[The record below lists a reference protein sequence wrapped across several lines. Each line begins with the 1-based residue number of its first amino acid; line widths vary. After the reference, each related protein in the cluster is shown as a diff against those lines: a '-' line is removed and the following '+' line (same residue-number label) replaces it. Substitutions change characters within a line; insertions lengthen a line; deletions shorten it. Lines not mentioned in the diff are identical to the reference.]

1 MDTTL
6 TPAARRLAL
15 AMTALVATD
24 ALGGVLA
31 VTDDVNTWGTAWS
44 AEALLA
50 APLPMIAAQVIC
62 TVLAVR
68 SGRRWAAVP
77 AYVLALACFVSVISG
92 FFDGGLGNDVLSGPL
107 VAFQVVLLAVTAAVG
122 AVAVLRGRE
131 LQRRRVPAA
140 TA

>member
-1 MDTTL
+1 METTL

-31 VTDDVNTWGTAWS
+31 VTNDVNTWGSAWS
-44 AEALLA
+44 ADALLA
-50 APLPMIAAQVIC
+50 APLPMIAAQVLC

-77 AYVLALACFVSVISG
+77 AHLLALACFVSVISG
-92 FFDGGLGNDVLSGPL
+92 FFDGGLANDALSGPL
-107 VAFQVVLLAVTAAVG
+107 VAFQAVLLAVTGVVG
-122 AVAVLRGRE
+122 AAAVLRGRE
-131 LQRRRVPAA
+131 LQRSRIAA

>member
-1 MDTTL
+1 MDTT

-31 VTDDVNTWGTAWS
+31 VTNDVNTWGSAWS
-44 AEALLA
+44 ADALLA
-50 APLPMIAAQVIC
+50 APLPMIAAQVLC

-77 AYVLALACFVSVISG
+77 AFLLALACFVSVVSG
-92 FFDGGLGNDVLSGPL
+92 FFDGGLANDELDAGL
-107 VAFQVVLLAVTAAVG
+107 VAYQVFLLAVTATGGVLAALR
-122 AVAVLRGRE
+122 AVAA
-131 LQRRRVPAA
+131 RRT
-140 TA
+140 TALPVG